1 MKPYILIGLSILLMV
16 ILASAVASITGKAD
30 KHGNHTEVV
39 LREIGHQLLLTAKDS
54 SSRVL
59 PIEPLGDS
67 RYRISFQ
74 NDFGFISDSLINV
87 VQRTFR
93 AYPLASGYIVRLRDC
108 KKEGA
113 VLAFEI
119 NSQGG
124 DLSPCR
130 GRRLA
135 TGCYLIEIELLKENK
150 TSYFWW
156 LLLIIPVGL
165 AGFFMKNGLG
175 GKAAIAPGINK
186 KATVTEN
193 QDSSENKLEP
203 IPLGNYQFYP
213 ENHGLTIGQKSI
225 PLSQKETKALTI
237 FAANIDQ
244 VVDRET
250 LMKAIWEEEGVVVIS
265 RNVDVLVSK
274 LRKKLSEDNAIQ
286 FVNVHGREYKF
297 VIG

>member
-1 MKPYILIGLSILLMV
+1 
-16 ILASAVASITGKAD
+16 
-30 KHGNHTEVV
+30 
-39 LREIGHQLLLTAKDS
+39 
-54 SSRVL
+54 VL

-74 NDFGFISDSLINV
+74 NEFGFISDSLINV

-93 AYPLASGYIVRLRDC
+93 AYPLSSGYIVRLRDC

-113 VLAFEI
+113 ILAFEI
-119 NSQGG
+119 NGQGG
-124 DLSPCR
+124 DLAPCR

-135 TGCYLIEIELLKENK
+135 TGCYLIEIELLKESK

-156 LLLIIPVGL
+156 LLLIIPIGL
-165 AGFFMKNGLG
+165 AGFYMKYGFG
-175 GKAAIAPGINK
+175 EKAAVEPGIDK
-186 KATVTEN
+186 KATVTGN
-193 QDSSENKLEP
+193 QASSENKLET

-213 ENHGLTIGQKSI
+213 GNHVLTIGQKNI

-250 LMKAIWEEEGVVVIS
+250 LMKAIWEEQGVVVIS

-274 LRKKLSEDNAIQ
+274 LRKKLSDDNSIQ
-286 FVNVHGREYKF
+286 FVNVHGRGYKF

>member
-1 MKPYILIGLSILLMV
+1 MKPFMLLGSSILLMV
-16 ILASAVASITGKAD
+16 IMAFAIASFSGKND
-30 KHGNHTEVV
+30 MQGSHVEVV
-39 LREIGHQLLLTAKDS
+39 LRELGHQLLLTAKDS

-59 PIEPLGDS
+59 PIEPLGDN

-74 NDFGFISDSLINV
+74 QDLGFISDSLINV

-93 AYPLASGYIVRLRDC
+93 ANPLSSGYIVRLRNC
-108 KKEGA
+108 QKEGA

-119 NSQGG
+119 NGLGG
-124 DLSPCR
+124 DLAPCR
-130 GRRLA
+130 GRRLEN
-135 TGCYLIEIELLKENK
+135 GCYLVEIELMEEKK
-150 TSYFWW
+150 AGYYWW
-156 LLLIIPVGL
+156 LLLIIPIGL
-165 AGFFMKNGLG
+165 AGFFVKNGFG
-175 GKAAIAPGINK
+175 GKAAMDPGIDK

-193 QDSSENKLEP
+193 QASSENKLEP

-213 ENHGLTIGQKSI
+213 GNQVLTIGQKSI

-274 LRKKLSEDNAIQ
+274 LRKKLSEDDTIQ
-286 FVNVHGREYKF
+286 FINVHGRGYKF